1 MLLKG
6 DICRGDT
13 AYIAYTDGTLAYAP
27 KQWLQKVPAKIVIRI
42 KINKLGDPERCHNL
56 LG

>member
-13 AYIAYTDGTLAYAP
+13 AYIAYTDDTIAP
-27 KQWLQKVPAKIVIRI
+27 DDNDK
-42 KINKLGDPERCHNL
+42 
-56 LG
+56 